1 VEAVNI
7 EQPADHALWFKPRLM
22 KRMVSADP
30 LRPRLQR
37 QIQFASVMDAEDL
50 VAMYAAQAKSS
61 LEKEAEKRLQAALD
75 PEEEE
80 RLRNLPLADAVG
92 TPHLVPALLAR
103 LGPVRAALDGHGGGI
118 QATSCDV
125 GEDGL
130 DLVLDLTGACVSCG
144 AAPGTLQGIKGD
156 LEGDHEVERVRFD
169 AVLLDSF
176 DDLGRDFI
184 LAHGEVEFVT
194 VEVES

>member
-1 VEAVNI
+1 
-7 EQPADHALWFKPRLM
+7 
-22 KRMVSADP
+22 
-30 LRPRLQR
+30 
-37 QIQFASVMDAEDL
+37 
-50 VAMYAAQAKSS
+50 
-61 LEKEAEKRLQAALD
+61 
-75 PEEEE
+75 
-80 RLRNLPLADAVG
+80 
-92 TPHLVPALLAR
+92 
-103 LGPVRAALDGHGGGI
+103 
-118 QATSCDV
+118 V

-144 AAPGTLQGIKGD
+144 AAPGTLQGIKAD
-156 LEGDHEVERVRFD
+156 LEGDDEVARIRFD

>member
-1 VEAVNI
+1 
-7 EQPADHALWFKPRLM
+7 
-22 KRMVSADP
+22 
-30 LRPRLQR
+30 
-37 QIQFASVMDAEDL
+37 
-50 VAMYAAQAKSS
+50 MYAAQAKSS
-61 LEKEAEKRLQAALD
+61 LEQEAEKRLQASLD

-80 RLRNLPLADAVG
+80 RLRNLPLIDALG
-92 TPHLVPALLAR
+92 TPHFVPALLAR
-103 LGPVRAALDGHGGGI
+103 LGTVRAALDGHGGGI
-118 QATSCDV
+118 QATSCGA

-144 AAPGTLQGIKGD
+144 AAPGTLQGIKTD
-156 LEGDHEVERVRFD
+156 LEGDDEVARIRFD